1 MVILGHTNG
10 NDTDFRYDTAEESDR
25 LVAVDKLE
33 VFLRG
38 VDQKQK
44 KKAMLPYPNL
54 WSYLKLL
61 WCRRRN
67 STNRQIRSALPHQPT
82 VLNCFL
88 NQSHP
93 VTFRSV

>member
-44 KKAMLPYPNL
+44 KKAMLP
-54 WSYLKLL
+54 
-61 WCRRRN
+61 
-67 STNRQIRSALPHQPT
+67 
-82 VLNCFL
+82 
-88 NQSHP
+88 
-93 VTFRSV
+93 